1 MEVFDAYTLHVRF
14 HLLVQVGRTNDNV
27 RFDKFHH
34 LIYLVL
40 ASNESTQALNHLDAV
55 HFGHLEVTKQQ
66 VNWATLHLHPC
77 ILKH

>member
-1 MEVFDAYTLHVRF
+1 MTVKATATSPTSYIFY
-14 HLLVQVGRTNDNV
+14 
-27 RFDKFHH
+27 
-34 LIYLVL
+34 YLVL
-40 ASNESTQALNHLDAV
+40 ASNERTQALNHLDAV